1 MYDGLNQEIMV
12 HITMEELNVHPSIQ
26 ENNKPSHT
34 PGWIVG
40 KLPQESQRKT
50 HLPTRR

>member
-12 HITMEELNVHPSIQ
+12 HITMEELHVYTSIK
-26 ENNKPSHT
+26 EHHNSSHT
-34 PGWIVG
+34 PGWMVG
-40 KLPQESQRKT
+40 NLPQDSQRKT